1 MKTLN
6 EYIKE
11 SILDDEEELIERSI
25 KASLWIHIYELLK
38 DKKENEAI
46 KILNNN
52 FKPFKSGE
60 WLKWGSINGVENVLT
75 FHKQGGMFNAM
86 LIRNVHNKRQLNF
99 RFYNIIEYD
108 EVKID
113 TIKKDFYKSYK
124 ISYSDY
130 KNKFKPN
137 LIKELD
143 LKKADS
149 FFDEWIMEL

>member
-1 MKTLN
+1 MKHL
-6 EYIKE
+6 YE

-25 KASLWIHIYELLK
+25 KDSLWSPIYELLR

-46 KILNNN
+46 KILNSK

-60 WLKWGSINGVENVLT
+60 WLKYGSVNGVENILT
-75 FHKQGGMFNAM
+75 FHKQGAMCNVM
-86 LIRNVHNKRQLNF
+86 LISNVRDKRQLKF
-99 RFYNIIEYD
+99 SFYKLISHD
-108 EVKID
+108 DVRTD

-124 ISYSDY
+124 ISYDDF

>member
-6 EYIKE
+6 DYIKE

-25 KASLWIHIYELLK
+25 KDSLWTYVYELLR
-38 DKKENEAI
+38 DKKENDAI
-46 KILNNN
+46 KILNSK
-52 FKPFKSGE
+52 FKPFKSGG
-60 WLKWGSINGVENVLT
+60 WFKWGSINGVGNVVT
-75 FHKQGGMFNAM
+75 FHQQGAMCNAM
-86 LIRNVHNKRQLNF
+86 FIRNVHNKRQLNF
-99 RFYNIIEYD
+99 RFYNINTHD
-108 EVKID
+108 EVKTED
-113 TIKKDFYKSYK
+113 IKKDFYKSYK
-124 ISYSDY
+124 ISYDDF